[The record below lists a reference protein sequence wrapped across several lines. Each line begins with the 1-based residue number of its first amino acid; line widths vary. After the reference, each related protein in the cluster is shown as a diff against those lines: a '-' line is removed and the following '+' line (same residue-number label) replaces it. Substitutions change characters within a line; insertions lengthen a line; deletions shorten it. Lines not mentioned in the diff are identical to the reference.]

1 MHVIRYSTRI
11 SNYLA
16 RITLSDLT
24 YMMSMTDLVALG
36 IEIPRIYIGCSLEF
50 FYIELIGI
58 NP

>member
-16 RITLSDLT
+16 RITFSDLT
-24 YMMSMTDLVALG
+24 HMMSMTDLVALS
-36 IEIPRIYIGCSLEF
+36 IEIPRIYIGCSLENF
-50 FYIELIGI
+50 FIELIDI